1 MKLGKKKSFILLGY
15 TEWNNLNKNNQLKLE
30 KQQLYK
36 IADAFFTA
44 SENDNINKKEEV
56 LHSFGEKTLLH
67 SLDIHGFDKLKIENY
82 KCFTWIKADPTF
94 EGLKQI
100 IWEPKERIKIQD
112 RNPNEPKTER
122 IIISNI
128 KYKLSTNEKTVN
140 FNKDLNSIIGAR
152 GSGKSTLLKNM
163 AYKIDSA
170 QFLKKENNKL
180 PYLLEDFSVSWLDG
194 QKDDGSIKSPKNV
207 FYVPQNYLSSIA
219 YDDGEHIKDRD
230 IFLTDLLKKNMK
242 FAKAIQSFDDFSSK
256 NKIKIEEFIQKILT
270 ANNNKK
276 ELEISFKKQ
285 GSKDEIKKEIVDKK
299 EEVKKYKDIG
309 NFTITE
315 DKINKYSQAQTI
327 IISSEKKQDILN
339 QDKLIL
345 DLLKKNGANI
355 LISDNE
361 FSMLS
366 NERQELIKKE
376 LNSKNREN
384 INTLIDE
391 EIGKIITETDIL
403 KKAIEEQSKEIKELG
418 EQIKKSKALEDITKE
433 ISTLQGTLEKIDEIS
448 IKLEKSKKDITDAT
462 NEIADAYI
470 DFEIQQ
476 NNIYKT
482 IKFDEKFFFLK
493 IDITTRYNTQE
504 IKNFIEKNINTRDSD
519 PNIKIEKDINTL
531 FGEDPQSPSKSTIKK
546 VITGLINNLIK
557 IKVDAGD
564 LSAVLSQLLKNRHE
578 IDYLNSVKN
587 GDTCF
592 KDMTGG
598 QKAIALLELIFK
610 FDDDKYPI
618 LIDQPE
624 DDLDVSGVATDL
636 VNFIKKEKQNR
647 QIIIV
652 THNASLVVCADSE
665 EVIRSSNKR
674 ITAGKYDFSYET
686 GSIENPERR
695 EDIIEILEGGRDAL
709 KMRTRKLNFKYEI

>member
-1 MKLGKKKSFILLGY
+1 MTDLAISAIDISKVYHLYNDPVDRLKESLHPFRKKYHRDFYALKNISF
-15 TEWNNLNKNNQLKLE
+15 EV
-30 KQQLYK
+30 
-36 IADAFFTA
+36 
-44 SENDNINKKEEV
+44 KK
-56 LHSFGEKTLLH
+56 GE
-67 SLDIHGFDKLKIENY
+67 
-82 KCFTWIKADPTF
+82 
-94 EGLKQI
+94 
-100 IWEPKERIKIQD
+100 
-112 RNPNEPKTER
+112 
-122 IIISNI
+122 
-128 KYKLSTNEKTVN
+128 TVG
-140 FNKDLNSIIGAR
+140 IIGIN

-163 AYKIDSA
+163 AHKIDPV
-170 QFLKKENNKL
+170 QFLKKENNRL
-180 PYLLEDFSVSWLDG
+180 PYPLEEFSVSWLDG
-194 QKDDGSIKSPKNV
+194 QKDSGVTKSPKNI
-207 FYVPQNYLSSIA
+207 FYIPQNYLSSIA

-230 IFLTDLLKKNMK
+230 IFLTDLLKKNIK

-256 NKIKIEEFIQKILT
+256 NKIKIEELIQKLLS
-270 ANNNKK
+270 ASNNKK
-276 ELEISFKKQ
+276 ELEISSKKQ

-299 EEVKKYKDIG
+299 EEVKKYKDSG
-309 NFTITE
+309 NSTITE
-315 DKINKYSQAQTI
+315 EEINKYSQAQTI
-327 IISSEKKQDILN
+327 IASSEKRHDILN
-339 QDKLIL
+339 QDKSIL
-345 DLLKKNGANI
+345 GLLKKNGTNI

-366 NERQELIKKE
+366 SARQETIKRE

-384 INTLIDE
+384 LNNLIDE
-391 EIGKIITETDIL
+391 EIEKIIAEIDIL
-403 KKAIEEQSKEIKELG
+403 KKTIKEKSEELKELG

-433 ISTLQGTLEKIDEIS
+433 ISILQGTLEKIDEIS
-448 IKLEKSKKDITDAT
+448 IKLEKSKKDISDAT
-462 NEIADAYI
+462 NEIADTYI

-476 NNIYKT
+476 NGIYKT
-482 IKFDEKFFFLK
+482 IKFDENFSFLK
-493 IDITTRYNTQE
+493 VDITTRYNTQQ

-519 PNIKIEKDINTL
+519 PTIKIEKDINIL
-531 FGEDPQSPSKSTIKK
+531 FSEDPQSPSKSTIKK
-546 VITGLINNLIK
+546 VITGLIDNLIK

-564 LSAVLSQLLKNRHE
+564 LSTVLSQLLKNRHE
-578 IDYLNSVKN
+578 IDYLNSVKTKN

-674 ITAGKYDFSYET
+674 IKAGKYDFSYET
-686 GSIENPERR
+686 GSIENPKRK